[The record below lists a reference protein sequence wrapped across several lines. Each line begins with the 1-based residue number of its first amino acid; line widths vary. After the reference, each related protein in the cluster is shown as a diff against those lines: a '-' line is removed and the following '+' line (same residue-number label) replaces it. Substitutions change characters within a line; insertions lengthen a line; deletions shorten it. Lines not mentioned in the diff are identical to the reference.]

1 MLCKRWRR
9 SNLLLLFLLFLLFL
23 VLLLLLPSVFWE
35 FLLSHLSE
43 HDRTTEIVPK
53 VQKKKKKKKQA
64 KCPRSVLVFN
74 SWIFKVIISRSAA
87 GGIDFSDRLV
97 GSPSVSSSNSDIKK
111 KYVLKGF
118 FCTTCSVSDPRSV
131 YFKAR
136 AEQHHIEIKKIK
148 KKKTPT
154 AV

>member
-1 MLCKRWRR
+1 MLCKRWRG

-23 VLLLLLPSVFWE
+23 FLLLLLLSVFWE
-35 FLLSHLSE
+35 FLLSHHSE

-53 VQKKKKKKKQA
+53 VQKKQKKKQA

-118 FCTTCSVSDPRSV
+118 FLYDLFCFWSQVSLLQSQSRTAPHRN
-131 YFKAR
+131 
-136 AEQHHIEIKKIK
+136 KKN
-148 KKKTPT
+148 
-154 AV
+154 